1 MKLEQTVAKYLQ
13 PLKRWMNM
21 YLDNDG
27 LISYFELWRALK
39 SINIRTFNL
48 EPRDIEILI
57 IKVSDFLIIFVS

>member
-1 MKLEQTVAKYLQ
+1 
-13 PLKRWMNM
+13 M

-48 EPRDIEILI
+48 EAREVENLI